1 VRGPSAKAI
10 IASQSA
16 GLLIEATHEVA
27 SSFLYGQKHQ
37 PMLLPA
43 NYRTRLLAY
52 SHIRYA
58 RGSVLRLGSLSC
70 DTRARLMK
78 LRVKMRSIPL
88 PNTTPT
94 SLSRFSD
101 GFELV
106 LVSLL
111 ILFLELAC
119 IRWFPAHVLYL
130 TFFTNVVL
138 LASFLGM
145 SVGCLAASHRR
156 DYLNWTPLLLVV
168 ALAAAHAVEF
178 SSSSFMRFVDVGNQV
193 SPQQVYFGTEYYSQD
208 LSRYAIPVE
217 VLCGFFFIVIAL
229 AFLGP
234 GQELGRALKRWPN
247 RVQAYTLNI
256 AGSIVG
262 ILLFA
267 ACSWL
272 ETRAFWWFL
281 LVAVGLGY
289 FYFVSPARRLP
300 RRLLGWGGSTAVLL
314 LLVVWLSAFTA
325 VRNTDQNQHQQF
337 WSPYY
342 RIDFKPADLSLSVN
356 LIHHQQMVSRNEN
369 FPAYALPHLLNRD
382 AGGPSFADV
391 LIIGAG
397 SGNDVSRALEWGA
410 KHVDAVEIDPVIYRL
425 GRAYHPDHPYQ
436 DQRVHIHLDDGRNF
450 LRATDRKYDLIVY
463 ALVDSL
469 VLHSGYS
476 NIRLESFLFTRQTF
490 EDVRRHL
497 KPNGIFV
504 IYNYFRQGW
513 LAARLQKGLDEVFGS
528 GNSLVLTLPYRKAI
542 EPEKATFGDF
552 TIFFAGATGDLRN
565 TFARKPDYWLRNDEA
580 PGPGSPN
587 GFQQQP
593 APEAMPVGE
602 ETPERGQSTASPW
615 QHFGLASVLH
625 PEGGLRT
632 ATDDWPFLYLRGP
645 MIPTLSLRGML
656 IMGGLGLLLIFL
668 FLPRNK
674 DGATVL
680 AERRTRAPAF
690 SRALNVQLFFLGAGF
705 MLVET
710 KAVVTMALLF
720 GSTWVVNSVVFL
732 AVLVMILVANL
743 WTLRFKP
750 ARLWPYYAGLF
761 VTLALN
767 TFVPLDFFLGM
778 NRSIQVFGSCLLV
791 IAPILFAGIIFAASF
806 RRTNEP
812 DRAFGINI
820 AGAMVGGLAEYSS
833 MLLGFQYVMLVAI
846 LFYALS
852 AIGWR
857 RADDSAMDQA
867 SAEPV
872 TAEV

>member
-1 VRGPSAKAI
+1 LSAREKD
-10 IASQSA
+10 
-16 GLLIEATHEVA
+16 V
-27 SSFLYGQKHQ
+27 
-37 PMLLPA
+37 
-43 NYRTRLLAY
+43 
-52 SHIRYA
+52 
-58 RGSVLRLGSLSC
+58 
-70 DTRARLMK
+70 
-78 LRVKMRSIPL
+78 SIPL
-88 PNTTPT
+88 SKNDPQ
-94 SLSRFSD
+94 SFSRFSQ
-101 GFELV
+101 GFELFLIS
-106 LVSLL
+106 LV
-111 ILFLELAC
+111 ILFLELAA

-145 SVGCLAASHRR
+145 SVGCLAASRR
-156 DYLNWTPLLLVV
+156 RNYLTWTPLLLVV
-168 ALAAAHAVEF
+168 ALAAAHAVEI
-178 SSSSFMRFVDVGNQV
+178 SSGSFVKFVDVGNQA
-193 SPQQVYFGTEYYSQD
+193 SPQQVYFGTEYHSQD

-256 AGSIVG
+256 VGSIVG
-262 ILLFA
+262 IALFA

-272 ETRAFWWFL
+272 EIQAFWWFL
-281 LVAVGLGY
+281 MVALGLGY
-289 FYFVSPARRLP
+289 FYFLSPDQRFP
-300 RRLLGWGGSTAVLL
+300 RRLLGWAPLTAVLL
-314 LLVVWLSAFTA
+314 LLVVWLAAFTP
-325 VRNTDQNQHQQF
+325 VHEQYEGQRDVQQF

-342 RIDFKPADLSLSVN
+342 RIDFKKADLSLSVN
-356 LIHHQQMVSRNEN
+356 LIYHQQMVSRDEN

-382 AGGPSFADV
+382 AGRPAFADV

-397 SGNDVSRALEWGA
+397 SGNDVSRALQWGA
-410 KHVDAVEIDPVIYRL
+410 KHIDAVEIDPAIYRL
-425 GRAYHPDHPYQ
+425 GRTYHPDDPYQ
-436 DQRVHIHLDDGRNF
+436 DERVQIHLDDGRNF
-450 LRATDRKYDLIVY
+450 LRSTDRKYDLIVY

-497 KPNGIFV
+497 KSNGTFV

-513 LAARLQKGLDEVFGS
+513 LAARLQKGLEEVFGA
-528 GNSLVLTLPYRKAI
+528 GNSVVLTLPYRKVI

-565 TFARKPDYWLRNDEA
+565 TFARQPDYWLRNDEP
-580 PGPGSPN
+580 PGPTSPN

-593 APEAMPVGE
+593 GSDATPIGE
-602 ETPERGQSTASPW
+602 QMPERVPATASHW
-615 QHFGLASVLH
+615 QHFGLASVLP

-632 ATDDWPFLYLRGP
+632 ATDDWPFLYLREP
-645 MIPTLSLRGML
+645 MIPTLSLRGMV

-668 FLPRNK
+668 FLPRQK
-674 DGATVL
+674 QHATAL
-680 AERRTRAPAF
+680 AEGGIRAPGF
-690 SRALNVQLFFLGAGF
+690 GSALNLQLFFLGAGF

-732 AVLVMILVANL
+732 AVLVMILLANL
-743 WTLRFKP
+743 WTLRSKP
-750 ARLWPYYAGLF
+750 VRLWPYYGGLLM
-761 VTLALN
+761 TLALN
-767 TFVPLDFFLGM
+767 AIVPLDFFLGM
-778 NRSIQVFGSCLLV
+778 NRSIQVIGSCLLV
-791 IAPILFAGIIFAASF
+791 FAPILFAGVIFAASF
-806 RRTNEP
+806 KRTNEP

-833 MLLGFQYVMLVAI
+833 MLLGFQYVVLVAI

-852 AIGWR
+852 AIGLR
-857 RADDSAMDQA
+857 RADDTAIDQA
-867 SAEPV
+867 SADPV
-872 TAEV
+872 AIEV